1 MGLGTYRCPDVGRA
15 ASMAARSGAEWL
27 DTAPNYAAGQAE
39 RAIAPVLER
48 HPGVRVS
55 TKVGFIPP
63 QERALAVASGVLT
76 ESQALTGHDLSPAYV
91 RWQVAR
97 SRRALGRKPDLV
109 FVHNPEHHCPPDEAD
124 ERLYRAFSALEQA
137 CADGH
142 IHGYGV
148 ATWNGFSSGL
158 FDIPTLLGAALRAGG
173 AEHRLRAVQLPLS
186 IVHLAPIA
194 QALQGRGP
202 LADARAAQLA
212 VFASAPLHGG
222 EVPGLLTP
230 ELLALI
236 TSDQATPAQAA
247 LAVVA
252 SAPGVRRVLISTE
265 QQEHWNQA
273 VTALDRP
280 VLSRQTLQRIA
291 DVLGT

>member
-1 MGLGTYRCPDVGRA
+1 MAGHCSQLRRRTGRA
-15 ASMAARSGAEWL
+15 RPRPGSRTASWRSRIHQGRLHSTPGESARPRIGRADRSTGSGRPRPEPRVRSL
-27 DTAPNYAAGQAE
+27 AGCPQPSCPGPKTRPGL
-39 RAIAPVLER
+39 RAQPR
-48 HPGVRVS
+48 TP
-55 TKVGFIPP
+55 
-63 QERALAVASGVLT
+63 
-76 ESQALTGHDLSPAYV
+76 LSP
-91 RWQVAR
+91 Q
-97 SRRALGRKPDLV
+97 
-109 FVHNPEHHCPPDEAD
+109 EAD
-124 ERLYRAFSALEQA
+124 ERLYRVFSALEQA
-137 CADGH
+137 CADGD

-148 ATWNGFSSGL
+148 ATWSGFSSGL
-158 FDIPTLLGAALRAGG
+158 FDIPTLLGAAFRAGG
-173 AEHRLRAVQLPLS
+173 AEHRLRAIQLPLS
-186 IVHLAPIA
+186 LVHLAPIA
-194 QALQGRGP
+194 HALRGRGP

-236 TSDQATPAQAA
+236 TSDQATPAQVA
-247 LAVVA
+247 LSVVA
-252 SAPGVRRVLISTE
+252 SAPGVRRVLLSTG